1 MKQIS
6 LHVYQSIDGCPA
18 PSDKHF
24 DAAVDASSCVLIDEE
39 TYLRIYMNHL
49 GWPITAKETLV
60 VTNGGIDLTENER
73 VKFIQGDAV
82 AELRQMKEDGDGM
95 VVAYGEEIGALL
107 LDNGLADEITVTTAA
122 EFIMDFK
129 SVPDTGEFSANSNI
143 GTGARL
149 LTGKILT
156 RSNKVLVDGK
166 MRTVYGKV

>member
-1 MKQIS
+1 MKQIT

-73 VKFIQGDAV
+73 VKALECG
-82 AELRQMKEDGDGM
+82 LNDG
-95 VVAYGEEIGALL
+95 
-107 LDNGLADEITVTTAA
+107 
-122 EFIMDFK
+122 
-129 SVPDTGEFSANSNI
+129 SAWI
-143 GTGARL
+143 V
-149 LTGKILT
+149 
-156 RSNKVLVDGK
+156 RSNNVLLDGK